1 MVSSAVRV
9 VLRARPS
16 EVASLINF
24 LPDKKGVSI
33 VQQKVIEGRPGGG
46 QPAAQNYQFK
56 FDNVLALASQEEVYE
71 ATAAEVVRGAL
82 EGFNGTIMCYGQ
94 TGAGKTFTMSGG
106 KQSFKQRGIIPRALG
121 QLFAEVKA
129 MPDREAR
136 VSVQYLEIY
145 NEALYD
151 LLDITTQPHEISIY
165 ESSKGQVTVSGLRTA
180 VVASEAEA
188 LALLFEGE
196 TNRVI
201 GEHQLNRESS
211 RSHSIFTITL
221 ELKPVGDAGGDVL
234 VSKLA
239 LVDLAGSERVSKTKS
254 EGLVLREAGHINKS
268 LSILEQ
274 VILGLGDKNRDHVP
288 FRSSKLTHVLKNSL
302 GGNCRTVL
310 VANVWSDAAQT
321 DETLSTCRFAQRMMR
336 VTCEVSA
343 NVVQDSSAR
352 VRQLERQVADLQQEL
367 AMHDAMAMR
376 GGISYS
382 AYSDTQRAELR
393 TRVLDFL
400 MGVGSSGEAAA
411 AAPGVAA
418 ENIEPLELHS
428 LRHMKEI
435 LFACRHLYRE
445 ALHGLGPGPGHGSGS
460 MVAAGGG
467 GGGGSSFPP
476 APTGARPVSGSSTSG
491 PAAGGGAAAARR
503 LSGTGNGSAGARD
516 KNWQEYSGAGG
527 DAAPGVGKADGLGG
541 AGVAPDA
548 ARPGSSSGG
557 DDAGSG
563 LAERLLSQQATGSS
577 GRPAVGGGASTAVV
591 APDRATALEDYK
603 AGPGALKAQ
612 LLAENRTRLKTGRGR
627 AKELA
632 LAVNAAKRE
641 LDGLK
646 KREEQLKGQ
655 RVQQQGEGSQVLDA
669 EEYDVLMRI
678 KELKSSYKENY
689 NELQVVKSEVDYTQ
703 GLVDQ
708 CNKELLLEFAQ
719 WYESTYGRP
728 PADDGGGGGGADED
742 RLPSPSG
749 RSVAALSGGVS
760 TPPRPGVLSTGPG
773 GGATP
778 PSRSGLTPPSPSG
791 SVMSTASAASGGRFG
806 GVGGKPGAR
815 PPGGAGKVPLSSL
828 VAPSGEELSSPE
840 AMAYYNA
847 QQVLLQKT
855 SGVAHRPGS
864 VKKQRAQP
872 VFGGA
877 AARSNVT
884 DRVVQDVG
892 MAMHPNRRT

>member
-71 ATAAEVVRGAL
+71 ATAADVVRGAL

-94 TGAGKTFTMSGG
+94 TGAGKTYTMSGG
-106 KQSFKQRGIIPRALG
+106 KQSFKQRGVIPRALG
-121 QLFAEVKA
+121 HLFTEVKA

-136 VSVQYLEIY
+136 ISVQYLEIY

-376 GGISYS
+376 SGVSYS
-382 AYSDTQRAELR
+382 PYSDTQRSELR

-400 MGVGSSGEAAA
+400 MGVGSGGEAAA
-411 AAPGVAA
+411 AAGPGAA
-418 ENIEPLELHS
+418 ADNIEPLELHS

-435 LFACRHLYRE
+435 LLACRHLYKD
-445 ALHGLGPGPGHGSGS
+445 ALHRSGPGPGSS
-460 MVAAGGG
+460 ASSAAAA
-467 GGGGSSFPP
+467 GGGGSSFPAAP
-476 APTGARPVSGSSTSG
+476 ASARPMSGSSPSG

-516 KNWQEYSGAGG
+516 KNWQEYSGGA
-527 DAAPGVGKADGLGG
+527 DAAAGVGKADGLGG

-548 ARPGSSSGG
+548 ARPSSSSGG
-557 DDAGSG
+557 DDGGSG
-563 LAERLLSQQATGSS
+563 LAERLLSQQNAGGS
-577 GRPAVGGGASTAVV
+577 GRPAAGGGAGSGVV

-708 CNKELLLEFAQ
+708 CNKELLLEFAE

-728 PADDGGGGGGADED
+728 PADDGGGGVDED
-742 RLPSPSG
+742 RVPSPSG
-749 RSVAALSGGVS
+749 RSVAALSGGIS

-806 GVGGKPGAR
+806 GGAGKLGAR

-884 DRVVQDVG
+884 DRVVHDVG